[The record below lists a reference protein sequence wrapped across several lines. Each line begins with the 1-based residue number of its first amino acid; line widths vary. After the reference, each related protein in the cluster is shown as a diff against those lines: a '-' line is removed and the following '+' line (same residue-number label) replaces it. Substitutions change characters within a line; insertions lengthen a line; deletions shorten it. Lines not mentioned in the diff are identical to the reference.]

1 MNEKLRVLDLF
12 SGIGGFSLGLE
23 RTGGFETVAFCEID
37 PYCRA
42 VLRKHWPSVPCYT
55 DVRELGCE
63 QLETDGLGRIDCV
76 VGGYPCQPFSFAGQR
91 RGQEDDRH
99 LWPEVHRLL
108 ASIRPTWGLF
118 ENVAGHIN
126 MGLDQVLSD
135 LEGEGYT
142 AWPLVIPACALDAPH
157 RRDRV
162 WIVAHSNMQRKCGGR
177 GKVQS
182 SHGKIQERHY
192 DAKFSD
198 AGEHGGA
205 DVADAGRDTA
215 RSGEELDGHEAKWRK
230 RGADAAN
237 GSQDVAD
244 ADDTRL
250 QGREQRGAFGE
261 GEGTSRSVA
270 QRREDAGPQRW
281 ATEPDVGRVANGVPS
296 RVDRLRCLGNAVVP
310 QIPEMIGY
318 AILEAEA
325 AQ

>member
-205 DVADAGRDTA
+205 DVADASSPRLSDNRGSEASTWRERLRTAGYAGCGR
-215 RSGEELDGHEAKWRK
+215 
-230 RGADAAN
+230 RG
-237 GSQDVAD
+237 
-244 ADDTRL
+244 
-250 QGREQRGAFGE
+250 GE
-261 GEGTSRSVA
+261 GWS
-270 QRREDAGPQRW
+270 P
-281 ATEPDVGRVANGVPS
+281 EPNVGRVAHGVPS
-296 RVDRLRCLGNAVVP
+296 RVDRLKALGNAVVP
-310 QIPEMIGY
+310 QIPEIIGR
-318 AILEAEA
+318 AILAAEGKIDMSD
-325 AQ
+325 